1 MPVPIIHRISK
12 VAKVTPLPG
21 ELRYEA
27 TNVGTSIQK
36 VFASLPPTKQ
46 ERQAVNICN
55 THATQSIYITWVPE
69 GHATLVG
76 GSDLTAAKCKE
87 ICPALESRQLQ
98 LADGIDIYV
107 LGSGATTTYTAEEL
121 A

>member
-1 MPVPIIHRISK
+1 MPVPILHQITR
-12 VAKVTPLPG
+12 VAKITPQPG

-27 TNVGTSIQK
+27 TNVGTTLAK
-36 VFASLPPTKQ
+36 VFNSLTPPSQ
-46 ERQAVNICN
+46 ARQAVNIVN
-55 THATQSIYITWVPE
+55 THATQSLYIFWVPQ
-69 GHATLVG
+69 GHAAPGV
-76 GSDLTAAKCKE
+76 SDFTSAKCKE